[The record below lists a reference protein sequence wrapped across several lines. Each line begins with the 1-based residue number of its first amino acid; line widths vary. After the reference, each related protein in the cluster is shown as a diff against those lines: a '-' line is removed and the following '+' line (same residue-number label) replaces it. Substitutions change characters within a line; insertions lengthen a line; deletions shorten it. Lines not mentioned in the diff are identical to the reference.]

1 MIKIENVSYTYQS
14 KYQTMKA
21 VKNATYSFEPGVM
34 YAITGRSGS
43 GKSTLLSLL
52 AGLDLPTS
60 GTICVDGEDIRSIN
74 RDVYRMKKA
83 SMIYQTFHLFPLL
96 TVMENVTFPMEIQ
109 KLPGN
114 QAKER
119 AASLLEKV
127 GLKEDT
133 WRKFPHMLSGGEQ
146 QRAAVARAVAA
157 GGRIILAD
165 EPTGNLDSE
174 NEEVIIELLKG
185 LAHEDGFVVI
195 VVTHN
200 DTVAEAA
207 DAVLKMSDGE
217 LSEVRN
223 DCKK

>member
-14 KYQTMKA
+14 KYQTVQA

-83 SMIYQTFHLFPLL
+83 SMIYQAFHLFPLL

-133 WRKFPHMLSGGEQ
+133 WHKFPHMLSGGEQ

-174 NEEVIIELLKG
+174 NEAVIIELLKG
-185 LAHEDGFVVI
+185 LTHEDGYVVI

>member
-14 KYQTMKA
+14 KYQTVQA

-83 SMIYQTFHLFPLL
+83 SMIYQAFHLFPLL

-133 WRKFPHMLSGGEQ
+133 WHKFPHMLSGGQ
-146 QRAAVARAVAA
+146 KQRAAVARAVAA

-174 NEEVIIELLKG
+174 NEAVIIELLKG
-185 LAHEDGFVVI
+185 LTHEDGYVVI

>member
-14 KYQTMKA
+14 KYQTVKA

-83 SMIYQTFHLFPLL
+83 SMIYQAFHLFPLL

-109 KLPGN
+109 KLPRS

-133 WRKFPHMLSGGEQ
+133 WSKFPHMLSGGEQ

-165 EPTGNLDSE
+165 EPTGNLDSK
-174 NEEVIIELLKG
+174 NEAVIIELLKG
-185 LAHEDGFVVI
+185 LAHEDGFMVI

>member
-14 KYQTMKA
+14 KYQTVQA

-83 SMIYQTFHLFPLL
+83 SMIYQAFHLFPLL

-185 LAHEDGFVVI
+185 LAHEDGYVVI

-200 DTVAEAA
+200 DTVAEAPA
-207 DAVLKMSDGE
+207 AVLQMAVGE
-217 LSEVRN
+217 VPEVRN

>member
-14 KYQTMKA
+14 KYQTVKA

-83 SMIYQTFHLFPLL
+83 SMIYQAFHLFPLL
-96 TVMENVTFPMEIQ
+96 TVMENVMFPMEIQ

-200 DTVAEAA
+200 DTVAGAA

>member
-14 KYQTMKA
+14 KYQTVKA

-83 SMIYQTFHLFPLL
+83 SMIYQAFHLFPLL

-133 WRKFPHMLSGGEQ
+133 WHKFPHMLSGGEQ

-174 NEEVIIELLKG
+174 NETVIIELLKG
-185 LAHEDGFVVI
+185 LTHEDGYVVI

>member
-14 KYQTMKA
+14 KYQTVKA

-83 SMIYQTFHLFPLL
+83 SMIYQAFHLFPLL

-174 NEEVIIELLKG
+174 NEAVIIELLKG

>member
-14 KYQTMKA
+14 KYQTVKA
-21 VKNATYSFEPGVM
+21 VKNATYSFESGVM

-83 SMIYQTFHLFPLL
+83 SMIYQAFHLFPLL

-133 WRKFPHMLSGGEQ
+133 WHKFPHMLSGGEQ

-174 NEEVIIELLKG
+174 NEAVIIELLKG

>member
-83 SMIYQTFHLFPLL
+83 SMIYQAFHLFPLL

-127 GLKEDT
+127 GSKEDT
-133 WRKFPHMLSGGEQ
+133 WH
-146 QRAAVARAVAA
+146 
-157 GGRIILAD
+157 
-165 EPTGNLDSE
+165 
-174 NEEVIIELLKG
+174 
-185 LAHEDGFVVI
+185 
-195 VVTHN
+195 
-200 DTVAEAA
+200 
-207 DAVLKMSDGE
+207 
-217 LSEVRN
+217 
-223 DCKK
+223 

>member
-83 SMIYQTFHLFPLL
+83 SMIYQAFHLFPLL

-174 NEEVIIELLKG
+174 NEAVIIELLKG
-185 LAHEDGFVVI
+185 LTHEDGYVVI

>member
-14 KYQTMKA
+14 KYQTVKA

-83 SMIYQTFHLFPLL
+83 SMIYQAFHLFPLL

-174 NEEVIIELLKG
+174 NEAVIIELLKG
-185 LAHEDGFVVI
+185 LTHEDGYVVI

>member
-14 KYQTMKA
+14 KYQTVQA

-83 SMIYQTFHLFPLL
+83 SMIYQAFHLFPLL

-109 KLPGN
+109 KLPRS

-133 WRKFPHMLSGGEQ
+133 WSKFPHMLSGGEQ

>member
-14 KYQTMKA
+14 KYQTVQA

-83 SMIYQTFHLFPLL
+83 SMIYQAFHLFPLL

-133 WRKFPHMLSGGEQ
+133 WHKFPHMLSGGEQ

-174 NEEVIIELLKG
+174 NEAVIIELLKG

>member
-14 KYQTMKA
+14 KYQTVQA

-83 SMIYQTFHLFPLL
+83 SMIYQAFHLFPLL

-133 WRKFPHMLSGGEQ
+133 WSKFPHMLSGGEQ

-174 NEEVIIELLKG
+174 NEAVIIELLKG

>member
-14 KYQTMKA
+14 KYQTVKA

-60 GTICVDGEDIRSIN
+60 GTICVDGKDIRSIN

-83 SMIYQTFHLFPLL
+83 SMIYQAFHLFPLL

>member
-14 KYQTMKA
+14 KYQTVQA

-83 SMIYQTFHLFPLL
+83 SMIYQAFHLFPLL

-185 LAHEDGFVVI
+185 LAHEDGYVVI

-217 LSEVRN
+217 VSEVRN

>member
-14 KYQTMKA
+14 KYQTVKA

-83 SMIYQTFHLFPLL
+83 SMIYQAFHLFPLL

>member
-14 KYQTMKA
+14 KYQTVQA

-83 SMIYQTFHLFPLL
+83 SMIYQAFHLFPLL

-109 KLPGN
+109 KLPRS

-133 WRKFPHMLSGGEQ
+133 WHKFPHMLSGGEQ

-174 NEEVIIELLKG
+174 NEAVIIELLKG
-185 LAHEDGFVVI
+185 LTHEDGYVVI

>member
-83 SMIYQTFHLFPLL
+83 SMIYQAFHLFPLL

>member
-14 KYQTMKA
+14 KYQTVKA

-83 SMIYQTFHLFPLL
+83 SMIYQAFHLFPLL

-133 WRKFPHMLSGGEQ
+133 WHKFPHMLSGGEQ

-174 NEEVIIELLKG
+174 NEAVIIELLKG
-185 LAHEDGFVVI
+185 LTHEDGYVVI

>member
-14 KYQTMKA
+14 KYQTVKA

-83 SMIYQTFHLFPLL
+83 SMIYQAFHLFPLL

-133 WRKFPHMLSGGEQ
+133 WHKFPHMLSGGEQ

-174 NEEVIIELLKG
+174 NEAVIIELLKG

>member
-14 KYQTMKA
+14 KYQTVQA

-83 SMIYQTFHLFPLL
+83 SMIYQAFHLFPLL

-174 NEEVIIELLKG
+174 NEAVIIELLKG

>member
-14 KYQTMKA
+14 KYQTVKA

-83 SMIYQTFHLFPLL
+83 SMIYQAFHLFPLL

-174 NEEVIIELLKG
+174 NEAVIIELLKG
-185 LAHEDGFVVI
+185 LAHEDGFMVI

>member
-14 KYQTMKA
+14 KYQTVQA

-83 SMIYQTFHLFPLL
+83 SMIYQAFHLFPLL

-109 KLPGN
+109 KLPRS

-133 WRKFPHMLSGGEQ
+133 WSKFPHMLSGGEQ

-174 NEEVIIELLKG
+174 NEAVIIELLKG
-185 LAHEDGFVVI
+185 LAHEDGFMVI